1 MTESVSVTVGG
12 VAGAERG
19 VNKER
24 VNSRK
29 RRVEVCLCEYDEV
42 SPPMHF
48 LMLQWFHLSL
58 PFFLT

>member
-29 RRVEVCLCEYDEV
+29 RRVEMCVCV
-42 SPPMHF
+42 SM
-48 LMLQWFHLSL
+48 MKFHLQCIS
-58 PFFLT
+58 